1 MPWLQHVVN
10 KTWRPRER
18 NRGLSNIVAW
28 ICKNTFAK
36 FLLLLAGAMG
46 PDQHPAATGLSHRLH
61 HQLVEILQNM
71 VAAWDRTSV
80 STFPD
85 CSEPDLRS
93 DST

>member
-1 MPWLQHVVN
+1 
-10 KTWRPRER
+10 
-18 NRGLSNIVAW
+18 
-28 ICKNTFAK
+28 
-36 FLLLLAGAMG
+36 MG